1 MFEMTVRK
9 MICLAM
15 CMTALSYATA
25 LPHTESEK
33 LDTARYMVNVV
44 DANTSFDTISDAPAH
59 ILEWSRPEVFF
70 GININGW
77 TVDEK
82 KNAFDAYIRYI
93 ATTNCADE
101 ESRDYVA
108 AISAIEQCCWM
119 SRTNE
124 LESIRQFVLNT
135 QHPYRNRITG
145 SVLELGGLDNESI
158 DFAEAIATNT
168 VAFGRSERGRAFGVL
183 WKKLSQANI
192 GDSVASNACNRITGM
207 FYRNKQLSVAGA
219 LSIDKLLAERL
230 NGYAASSNRLE
241 TALFVLSQTNR
252 TDRVTEH
259 FTTITNQLLSSGQPL
274 NVITV
279 EEP

>member
-1 MFEMTVRK
+1 MK
-9 MICLAM
+9 KLLLAVF
-15 CMTALSYATA
+15 AAELSLVAF
-25 LPHTESEK
+25 PHTESEK
-33 LDTARYMVNVV
+33 LEVARRMTLFMHMSASY
-44 DANTSFDTISDAPAH
+44 DDIDDLLANYR
-59 ILEWSRPEVFF
+59 EWSRPEVFF
-70 GININGW
+70 GINVAGW

-93 ATTNCADE
+93 ATTNCASE
-101 ESRDYVA
+101 ESPDHVA
-108 AISAIEQCCWM
+108 SISAIEQCCWM